1 MKRNAF
7 VVVGGSSG
15 IGLEVSR
22 RLTDKNHS
30 VLVISRSADRLTDL
44 REVSHLPLDVTRA
57 AIDGEKLP
65 EKIQGLVYCPGTIRL
80 RPFNRLK
87 ETDFETD
94 WRINFM
100 GAVNAIQACL
110 PAMKRA
116 EPPASIVLFSTVAVR
131 TGMPF
136 HASIASAKGALEGL
150 TRSLAAEF
158 APKIRVNAIAPS
170 LTDTNLAK
178 ALLSDDGKRAA
189 AGERHPLKRFGSV
202 ADSASVAVF
211 LLENQSSWITGQ
223 VLAVDGGMSAVR
235 TFK

>member
-1 MKRNAF
+1 MDRNNF

-15 IGLEVSR
+15 IGLEISR
-22 RLTDKNHS
+22 RLTDKDHA
-30 VLVISRSADRLTDL
+30 VLVISRSADRLTD
-44 REVSHLPLDVTRA
+44 VSKISHFPLDITRE
-57 AIDGEKLP
+57 AIDAEALP
-65 EKIQGLVYCPGTIRL
+65 KKIQGLVYCPGTIRL

-158 APKIRVNAIAPS
+158 APKIRRLP
-170 LTDTNLAK
+170 
-178 ALLSDDGKRAA
+178 
-189 AGERHPLKRFGSV
+189 
-202 ADSASVAVF
+202 
-211 LLENQSSWITGQ
+211 
-223 VLAVDGGMSAVR
+223 
-235 TFK
+235 